1 MPSRDVPRTWCDPAA
16 TSCHLSSSL
25 RLAADHA
32 CHFRVAELK
41 LSFLEFCRFARPCF
55 GHGSPFGGLPR
66 RARFCG
72 GGSGFFLLR

>member
-1 MPSRDVPRTWCDPAA
+1 MPSRDVPPHLVR
-16 TSCHLSSSL
+16 SCGNKLPL
-25 RLAADHA
+25 IL
-32 CHFRVAELK
+32 VAPL
-41 LSFLEFCRFARPCF
+41 FLEFCRFARPCF